1 MSTKSDQWT
10 IEKTV
15 KAISTNKLV
24 LPSIQRE
31 FVWEPKAIC
40 EFFQSILMSLPI
52 GACIF
57 WDHKSANLRNYHFYK
72 FIEEF
77 STERNSPLNQG
88 IKVTSA
94 ELESTDFAVVD
105 GQQRLTS
112 LFLGLKGKLTN
123 SENSTQYLH
132 MNLSEKPSMN
142 DDSDTDFAG
151 TTTRFQF
158 REEDRSDYFSKKVAR
173 HTGTVN
179 YWLKVSDI
187 LRLTTPAKIQRHL
200 TDNMNFSV
208 RSSEFNCA
216 KNLINDLKYEVTQNK
231 RILIEKLEAPDVDT
245 VLSAFIRVNL
255 KGKRLDDFTLMSSV
269 LANQMKERE
278 GKKLIRDLVRNFNRY
293 GLGTQNTLV
302 IKAAL
307 AAAGQDIDINFN
319 QFTVRTS
326 RKIEAEWEI
335 IERSLLLTGKLLHQ
349 LGFSD
354 RRILV
359 VKNAV
364 ILPILTFIVEG
375 GHCNPEINIEDERL
389 LVTGTYSGTR
399 KSIQKFVSTCQIIPG
414 LEKNKNYWG
423 RQNDKKINR
432 LVKTIREL
440 TKPNSRKFP
449 TDELLNRLGEIES
462 FAIDEGG
469 VREKIRH
476 ATYNDRDIRPLVAL
490 LFPNET
496 QGNMHIDHIF
506 SKDQL
511 EELHGG
517 TPWGD
522 YLSNLQLLRGQE
534 NQEKGAKDPKDWLS
548 QITDPST
555 REKLVKRNVLSGIEN
570 IDETDLD
577 SLKDWWNERDKKL
590 IRKLKKII
598 PITSASPVSESK

>member
-10 IEKTV
+10 IAETV
-15 KAISTNKLV
+15 EAISSNELI
-24 LPSIQRE
+24 LPAIQRE

-40 EFFQSILMSLPI
+40 EFFQSILVSLPI

-57 WDHKSANLRNYHFYK
+57 WEHKSANLRNYHFYN

-94 ELESTDFAVVD
+94 ELASTKYAVVD

-112 LFLGLKGKLTN
+112 LFLGLKGKLTD
-123 SENSTQYLH
+123 SENSSQYLH
-132 MNLSEKPSMN
+132 MNVSEKPAIN

-151 TTTRFQF
+151 TTTRFAF
-158 REEDRSDYFSKKVAR
+158 REEDRPDHFSKKLAK

-179 YWLKVSDI
+179 YWFKVSDI
-187 LRLTTPAKIQRHL
+187 LLLTTPAKIRSHL
-200 TDNMNFSV
+200 TKNMNFSIG
-208 RSSEFNCA
+208 SSEFNCA
-216 KNLINDLKYEVTQNK
+216 KSLIHDLRFEVTQNN
-231 RILIEKLEAPDVDT
+231 RILIEQLEAPDVDT

-278 GKKLIRDLVRNFNRY
+278 GRKLIRDLVRNFNRY
-293 GLGTQNTLV
+293 GLGTQKQLV

-307 AAAGQDIDINFN
+307 AISGKDIDINFN

-354 RRILV
+354 RRILL
-359 VKNAV
+359 VKDAV

-375 GHCNPEINIEDERL
+375 GHCNPNINIEDERL

-399 KSIQKFVSTCQIIPG
+399 TSIQKFVSTCQIIPTLDSNRG
-414 LEKNKNYWG
+414 YWG
-423 RQNDKKINR
+423 RQNAKKINR

-440 TKPNSRKFP
+440 AKPNSRKFP
-449 TDELLNRLGEIES
+449 VDELLNRLGKIEP
-462 FAIDEGG
+462 FAVLE
-469 VREKIRH
+469 REVHDKIIR

-490 LFPNET
+490 LFPSET

-517 TPWGD
+517 DTWVD
-522 YLSNLQLLRGQE
+522 YLSNLQLLRGPE
-534 NQEKGAKDPKDWLS
+534 NVEKGAKDPKDWLS

-555 REKLVKRNVLSGIEN
+555 RQKLVKRNLLSGLEH
-570 IDETDLD
+570 IDETDLN
-577 SLKDWWNERDKKL
+577 SLKDWWNERDQKL
-590 IRKLKKII
+590 IRKLLKII
-598 PITSASPVSESK
+598 PITSAIPVSEPK